1 MRERLKSFRDAI
13 NGLKILLVE
22 EHNARIHFIVALFVL
37 ISGFFFK
44 ISLIEW
50 MIVILSSGF
59 VIALEI
65 INTSLENIADFVS
78 PDKHDKIKKIKD
90 LSAAAVLVV
99 AITSFV
105 IGLIIFIP
113 KVIRFYLEF

>member
-1 MRERLKSFRDAI
+1 MIERLKSFKHAI
-13 NGLKILLVE
+13 NGLKILLAE
-22 EHNARIHFIVALFVL
+22 EPNARIHFFVALFVL
-37 ISGFFFK
+37 MVGLFLK

-50 MIVILSSGF
+50 MVVILSSGF

-65 INTSLENIADFVS
+65 INTSLEKITDFVS
-78 PDKHDKIKKIKD
+78 PDKHEKIKKIKD

-113 KVIRFYLEF
+113 KILRFYAEF